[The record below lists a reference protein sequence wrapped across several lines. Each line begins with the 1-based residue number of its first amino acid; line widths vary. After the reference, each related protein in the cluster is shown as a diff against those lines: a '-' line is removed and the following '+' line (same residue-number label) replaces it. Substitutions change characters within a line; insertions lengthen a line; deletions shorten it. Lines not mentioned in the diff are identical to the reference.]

1 MKTLSRFRLKPI
13 QTVTFACALLFSAS
27 TLVQGQPNPDRPEQ
41 PGGEGRR
48 MQRPQQGPQPGGPG
62 GFRGGQGGQGLP
74 MLEQVLTEDQRESI
88 RQTMEAQREKM
99 RSLQEKMRDARK
111 ALMTAAF
118 AEDYKEKVVHAKALE
133 VAKLEA
139 DMTVLRLKAVA
150 EVQPALSKEQL
161 EKIMNPQPPQGM
173 GPSGDGQRPNRRGNR
188 PPDGPRDG
196 DAAQRPPKHEPQ

>member
-1 MKTLSRFRLKPI
+1 MKTMSRFS
-13 QTVTFACALLFSAS
+13 QTVVASFALLISISLPLQA
-27 TLVQGQPNPDRPEQ
+27 QPNPDRPEPP

-48 MQRPQQGPQPGGPG
+48 MQRPQQGFQPGGQG
-62 GFRGGQGGQGLP
+62 GFRGGQGLP

-99 RSLQEKMRDARK
+99 RGLQEKIRDARK
-111 ALMTAAF
+111 AMMTAAF
-118 AEDYKEKVVHAKALE
+118 AEDYNEKKVRAKALE

-161 EKIMNPQPPQGM
+161 EKILNPQPPQGM
-173 GPSGDGQRPNRRGNR
+173 GSGGDGQRPNRRGNR

-196 DAAQRPPKHEPQ
+196 DAAPRPPKRDPQ